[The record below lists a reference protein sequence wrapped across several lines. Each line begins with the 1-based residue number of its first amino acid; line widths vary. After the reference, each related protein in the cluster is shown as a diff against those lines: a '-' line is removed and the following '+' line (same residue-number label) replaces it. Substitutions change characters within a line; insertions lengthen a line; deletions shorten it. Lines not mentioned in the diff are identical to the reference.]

1 MANGEHIEVAK
12 AYVTIVPS
20 LEGSQGTITKE
31 LTGVTTEAGDK
42 AGKESGT
49 KFGESFSKNLKK
61 ASVAKIG
68 RASCRERV
76 Y

>member
-1 MANGEHIEVAK
+1 MQYPSTIYVNGLNESERNMANGEHIEVAK

-42 AGKESGT
+42 AGK
-49 KFGESFSKNLKK
+49 
-61 ASVAKIG
+61 
-68 RASCRERV
+68 
-76 Y
+76 